1 MAIKMKGNKELFEK
15 IKLLSSKILCEA
27 SYVQNDM
34 ELTQDDIKE
43 FMRMNEAH
51 TKELGEIREE
61 MLAHVVKCNE

>member
-1 MAIKMKGNKELFEK
+1 MAIKVKANEELFEK
-15 IKLLSSKILCEA
+15 IKLLSSRVLCQA

-43 FMRMNEAH
+43 FIRMNAAH
-51 TKELGEIREE
+51 TKEMGKIKDL